1 MECIDPGSSDKHWD
15 YPEGWLLLSEPP
27 QWAPLTMTA
36 SPSAMAQTEG
46 QFHENGGSVNIEEL
60 LSEARD
66 QVQVVLMDDL
76 RCLNKAELRK
86 YNKIPD
92 VERTK
97 LMMRDSLPANV
108 SDEAIANVC
117 HYMGNSLNT
126 AAQQHVRNSHY
137 RPCRKKTERKV
148 TDNEKANESQQ
159 GNVSADSADHTPASA
174 SLVDQVDPADHARN
188 SASLVDSNSQQ
199 GDVSAES
206 ADHAVVSASPIDN
219 SSRQG
224 DASADA
230 AEHAL
235 ESARL
240 VDVSRTQGKDTIT
253 ESSGN
258 TSLKMPVSMV
268 GHRGH
273 ENALRSNVDGHDS
286 AHNGVYDSA
295 CHSSQSSDGTPVRCC
310 LCGRQ
315 FHRECIEF
323 SKNDTPLVWTCVHCR
338 NLASDVKSANT
349 KIDTLTSLV
358 RDLIQKCDTTNKDC
372 ELIRND
378 YQRLKEESKQLMERN
393 IELTEKNVQLVC
405 DLKHMKSTEKHCCNN
420 ESNKKNLVLGSSLLR
435 NFDETKLDRT
445 EVRCLRGAHVS
456 DIAKEV
462 DAMAS
467 EELSFSRITL
477 LCGGNDASRP
487 ANEVNL
493 ESTMDCYRNVISVAK
508 NLAEDVVIAEIPPRQ
523 NPPHAQ
529 GNIASLN
536 AALTDLSQQAGVN
549 YAPNSKLF
557 YLSNGDINDGYLVDG
572 THLTLKGANKL
583 ARTMGLKSRQPD
595 KNVCSLQPQQS
606 SPSTRPQNKRNND
619 AKHNQEGA
627 NVVETDLSAEFWR
640 TVRQKADHKRPSRQ
654 TNSTSKPMPKRP
666 NHSGGVTRQQR
677 YTDCC
682 DYCGEPN
689 HRMNNC
695 RHGRHIECN
704 ECHRL
709 GHKSKFC
716 SYYWDAGQEEWPIS
730 TLRPNHDINYSDLDG
745 NWSKRLTNRNVDNQ
759 NVDKPK
765 RRQTKTLTNQNVD
778 RPKRRQTKTSTDQNV
793 DKPKRR
799 QTEISTSHCRIFVF
813 IICGTFFICI
823 RTWYVM
829 GGMHCIHQYP

>member
-1 MECIDPGSSDKHWD
+1 M
-15 YPEGWLLLSEPP
+15 
-27 QWAPLTMTA
+27 
-36 SPSAMAQTEG
+36 
-46 QFHENGGSVNIEEL
+46 
-60 LSEARD
+60 
-66 QVQVVLMDDL
+66 
-76 RCLNKAELRK
+76 
-86 YNKIPD
+86 
-92 VERTK
+92 
-97 LMMRDSLPANV
+97 
-108 SDEAIANVC
+108 
-117 HYMGNSLNT
+117 
-126 AAQQHVRNSHY
+126 
-137 RPCRKKTERKV
+137 
-148 TDNEKANESQQ
+148 
-159 GNVSADSADHTPASA
+159 
-174 SLVDQVDPADHARN
+174 
-188 SASLVDSNSQQ
+188 
-199 GDVSAES
+199 
-206 ADHAVVSASPIDN
+206 
-219 SSRQG
+219 
-224 DASADA
+224 
-230 AEHAL
+230 
-235 ESARL
+235 
-240 VDVSRTQGKDTIT
+240 
-253 ESSGN
+253 
-258 TSLKMPVSMV
+258 
-268 GHRGH
+268 
-273 ENALRSNVDGHDS
+273 
-286 AHNGVYDSA
+286 
-295 CHSSQSSDGTPVRCC
+295 
-310 LCGRQ
+310 
-315 FHRECIEF
+315 
-323 SKNDTPLVWTCVHCR
+323 WTCVHCR

-378 YQRLKEESKQLMERN
+378 YQRLKEENKQLMERN

-557 YLSNGDINDGYLVDG
+557 YLSNGDINDEYLVDG

-619 AKHNQEGA
+619 AKHNQERA

-640 TVRQKADHKRPSRQ
+640 TARQKADHKRPSRQ

-682 DYCGEPN
+682 DYCGESN

-695 RHGRHIECN
+695 RHGRHIACN

-716 SYYWDAGQEEWPIS
+716 SYY
-730 TLRPNHDINYSDLDG
+730 
-745 NWSKRLTNRNVDNQ
+745 
-759 NVDKPK
+759 
-765 RRQTKTLTNQNVD
+765 
-778 RPKRRQTKTSTDQNV
+778 
-793 DKPKRR
+793 
-799 QTEISTSHCRIFVF
+799 
-813 IICGTFFICI
+813 
-823 RTWYVM
+823 
-829 GGMHCIHQYP
+829 

>member
-1 MECIDPGSSDKHWD
+1 M
-15 YPEGWLLLSEPP
+15 
-27 QWAPLTMTA
+27 
-36 SPSAMAQTEG
+36 
-46 QFHENGGSVNIEEL
+46 
-60 LSEARD
+60 
-66 QVQVVLMDDL
+66 
-76 RCLNKAELRK
+76 
-86 YNKIPD
+86 
-92 VERTK
+92 
-97 LMMRDSLPANV
+97 
-108 SDEAIANVC
+108 
-117 HYMGNSLNT
+117 
-126 AAQQHVRNSHY
+126 
-137 RPCRKKTERKV
+137 
-148 TDNEKANESQQ
+148 
-159 GNVSADSADHTPASA
+159 
-174 SLVDQVDPADHARN
+174 
-188 SASLVDSNSQQ
+188 
-199 GDVSAES
+199 
-206 ADHAVVSASPIDN
+206 
-219 SSRQG
+219 
-224 DASADA
+224 
-230 AEHAL
+230 
-235 ESARL
+235 
-240 VDVSRTQGKDTIT
+240 
-253 ESSGN
+253 
-258 TSLKMPVSMV
+258 
-268 GHRGH
+268 
-273 ENALRSNVDGHDS
+273 
-286 AHNGVYDSA
+286 
-295 CHSSQSSDGTPVRCC
+295 
-310 LCGRQ
+310 
-315 FHRECIEF
+315 
-323 SKNDTPLVWTCVHCR
+323 
-338 NLASDVKSANT
+338 
-349 KIDTLTSLV
+349 
-358 RDLIQKCDTTNKDC
+358 
-372 ELIRND
+372 
-378 YQRLKEESKQLMERN
+378 
-393 IELTEKNVQLVC
+393 
-405 DLKHMKSTEKHCCNN
+405 
-420 ESNKKNLVLGSSLLR
+420 
-435 NFDETKLDRT
+435 
-445 EVRCLRGAHVS
+445 
-456 DIAKEV
+456 
-462 DAMAS
+462 
-467 EELSFSRITL
+467 

-523 NPPHAQ
+523 NPPRAQ

-619 AKHNQEGA
+619 AKHNQERA

-640 TVRQKADHKRPSRQ
+640 TARQKADHKRPSRQ

-745 NWSKRLTNRNVDNQ
+745 NWSKRRQTETSTTKTSTNR

-765 RRQTKTLTNQNVD
+765 RRQTKTSTNQNVD
-778 RPKRRQTKTSTDQNV
+778 RPTRRQTKTSTDQNV

-829 GGMHCIHQYP
+829 GGMYCIHQYP

>member
-1 MECIDPGSSDKHWD
+1 MYDFYYILLTRKWKTSTFITNTLCDFLDMECIDPGSSDKHWD
-15 YPEGWLLLSEPP
+15 YLECWLLLSEPP

-36 SPSAMAQTEG
+36 SPTAMAQAEG
-46 QFHENGGSVNIEEL
+46 QFHENGVPVNIEEL

-92 VERTK
+92 VERAK
-97 LMMRDSLPANV
+97 VMMRDILPANV

-137 RPCRKKTERKV
+137 RPCRKKTEKKV
-148 TDNEKANESQQ
+148 TDNEKANEFQQ
-159 GNVSADSADHTPASA
+159 GDVSADSADHTPMSA
-174 SLVDQVDPADHARN
+174 SLVDMADPADHARK
-188 SASLVDSNSQQ
+188 SVSLVDSNSQQ

-206 ADHAVVSASPIDN
+206 AEHALVRASPIDN
-219 SSRQG
+219 SARQG

-235 ESARL
+235 DSAPR
-240 VDVSRTQGKDTIT
+240 VEVSLAQYKDTVNG
-253 ESSGN
+253 SSGN
-258 TSLKMPVSMV
+258 TSLKTPVSLV
-268 GHRGH
+268 GHRGQV
-273 ENALRSNVDGHDS
+273 NTLRSNIDARDS
-286 AHNGVYDSA
+286 AHGAVCDGA
-295 CHSSQSSDGTPVRCC
+295 CHSSQSSDGIPVRCC

-315 FHRECIEF
+315 FHHECIGFHE
-323 SKNDTPLVWTCVHCR
+323 NDTPLVWTCVHCR

-358 RDLIQKCDTTNKDC
+358 RDLIQKHDTTNKDC

-378 YQRLKEESKQLMERN
+378 YQRLKEENKQLMEKN
-393 IELTEKNVQLVC
+393 VELTQKNVQLMC
-405 DLKHMKSTEKHCCNN
+405 DLKHMKSTEKHCCSN

-435 NFDETKLDRT
+435 NFDETKLDKT

-467 EELSFSRITL
+467 EGLSFSRMTL

-487 ANEVNL
+487 TEEVNL
-493 ESTMDCYRNVISVAK
+493 ESTMDSYRNVISVAK
-508 NLAEDVVIAEIPPRQ
+508 TLAEDIVIAEIPPRQ

-529 GNIASLN
+529 GNIA
-536 AALTDLSQQAGVN
+536 LTDLSKQAGVK
-549 YAPNSKLF
+549 YAPNSELF

-583 ARTMGLKSRQPD
+583 ACTMGLKSRQPD

-606 SPSTRPQNKRNND
+606 SPSTRPLNKRNNG
-619 AKHNQEGA
+619 AKHSQEHES
-627 NVVETDLSAEFWR
+627 VVEADLYISAEFWR
-640 TVRQKADHKRPSRQ
+640 TARQKADHKRRNRQ
-654 TNSTSKPMPKRP
+654 TDSNSKPLPKRP

-677 YTDCC
+677 YNDCC

-704 ECHRL
+704 ECHRF

-716 SYYWDAGQEEWPIS
+716 SYYWDAGQEEWPTN
-730 TLRPNHDINYSDLDG
+730 TLRPNYDINDSDRDSYDNSNKLLDA
-745 NWSKRLTNRNVDNQ
+745 NDVSNISLSMAHINICSL
-759 NVDKPK
+759 
-765 RRQTKTLTNQNVD
+765 RRKIDQIRHIVTKHDYDFLHA
-778 RPKRRQTKTSTDQNV
+778 RP
-793 DKPKRR
+793 
-799 QTEISTSHCRIFVF
+799 
-813 IICGTFFICI
+813 
-823 RTWYVM
+823 
-829 GGMHCIHQYP
+829 